1 MTLERSAGPEV
12 RRRAAAAPGEGGR
25 HAEVGLDGG
34 LLDGGDEARPGRD
47 HEHDDAA
54 AAAAGTAS
62 APRVRHAQGADG
74 AAEGQGE
81 GESTFPSLPYMDF
94 ALNEGP

>member
-1 MTLERSAGPEV
+1 MCLRILENLTRNAGSKV
-12 RRRAAAAPGEGGR
+12 RRQAAAAAPREGGR

-34 LLDGGDEARPGRD
+34 VLDEARPRRD
-47 HEHDDAA
+47 HEHDGA

-74 AAEGQGE
+74 AAEGQGQ
-81 GESTFPSLPYMDF
+81 GESSFFHCRTYCI
-94 ALNEGP
+94 E